1 MSDPADAPSA
11 LQRAIDIA
19 GSIAGAALPKRA
31 AIGASANDVLDLARA
46 VASLDTIA
54 QAAADFIA
62 CTEEEAPAATE
73 RLVGLL
79 GAAGF
84 LTIIDTEES
93 TNGNAD

>member
-1 MSDPADAPSA
+1 MSDLADTPSA
-11 LQRAIDIA
+11 LHRAIDTASGIV
-19 GSIAGAALPKRA
+19 GAALPKRA
-31 AIGASANDVLDLARA
+31 AIGASANDVLDLACA
-46 VASLDTIA
+46 VASLNAIA

-62 CTEEEAPAATE
+62 CTEDEAPAATQ

-93 TNGNAD
+93 TDGKSE